1 MGKRLALWVVPA
13 WVPRMLHWSQVLLGP
28 SYSSPLSLLSSE
40 SPRVTVSF
48 FSGLWQSASSI
59 RPCACSL
66 HSSVISII
74 SIENPIKSS
83 ISVVLWSLFFINHA
97 SLSFVP
103 LSGPM
108 LVFEGPSGGLPRG
121 GYNYC
126 FRSREGGIMKT
137 LSDFTFVLNSHE
149 PLLLFASPFTLF
161 LTMNYI
167 L

>member
-1 MGKRLALWVVPA
+1 MGKGLALWVVPA
-13 WVPRMLHWSQVLLGP
+13 WVLLQLHWSQVLLGP
-28 SYSSPLSLLSSE
+28 SHSSPLSLLSSE
-40 SPRVTVSF
+40 SLRVTVSF

-74 SIENPIKSS
+74 SMENPIKSS

-121 GYNYC
+121 GSHGTKNQLSILSFNLLIAQHLSHSLNYGKAIP
-126 FRSREGGIMKT
+126 R
-137 LSDFTFVLNSHE
+137 
-149 PLLLFASPFTLF
+149 
-161 LTMNYI
+161 
-167 L
+167 